1 MLPRRK
7 KFVIMGPR
15 QGGRLRKVWIAVLG
29 LAALWTS
36 CPRPPRTLYTIGVLL
51 FLESPTTRD
60 VRRGFINA
68 LETHGLRE
76 GVNVRLDVRDGL
88 GDLSEVQRT
97 AQAFVRDGVDMILAV
112 STPCLQAA
120 MIATQKIPIIFT
132 SVANPYLTRAG
143 TAGSGHLDN
152 VTGVA
157 STGPIKQSLMF
168 IKEVLPA
175 TKRVGT
181 LWTPSELNSEYYL
194 DLARTSAD
202 ALGLEIVAVPVANP
216 NEVLLAS
223 QVLINKSVDAIYQI
237 SDNTVNAS
245 FEALGRLAE
254 DNGVPLF
261 GGFLLSTHIGA
272 CAALGWDFFDMG
284 FKAGEIAVRVR
295 SGESAGRIP
304 FQSMTGVKIHLN
316 LKTAEKQGVK
326 FPPEIIKRAAELWP
340 SEKPAA
346 PAGRNRN

>member
-1 MLPRRK
+1 VSK
-7 KFVIMGPR
+7 GWF
-15 QGGRLRKVWIAVLG
+15 AVVG
-29 LAALWTS
+29 LATLLTA
-36 CPRPPRTLYTIGVLL
+36 CPRPSPPAYTIGVLQ
-51 FLESPTTRD
+51 FIESPTTKD
-60 VRRGFINA
+60 VRRGFADA
-68 LETHGLRE
+68 LAARGLRD
-76 GVNVRLDVRDGL
+76 GANVRLDVRDGM

-97 AQAFVRDGVDMILAV
+97 AQAFVRDGMDMILAI

-143 TAGSGHLDN
+143 TASSSHLDN

-157 STGPIKQSLMF
+157 STGPIQQTLAF

-175 TKRVGT
+175 AKRVGT

-245 FEALGRLAE
+245 FEALGRLAG

-272 CAALGWDFFDMG
+272 CAALGWDFYDMG

-295 SGESAGRIP
+295 GGESAGRIP
-304 FQSMTGVKIHLN
+304 FQSMTGVKLHLN
-316 LKTAEKQGVK
+316 LKAAEKQGVT
-326 FPPEIIKRAAELWP
+326 FRPEIIKRAAELWP
-340 SEKPAA
+340 SDKPAA
-346 PAGRNRN
+346 PAGQDRH

>member
-1 MLPRRK
+1 M
-7 KFVIMGPR
+7 
-15 QGGRLRKVWIAVLG
+15 RKVCIAVLA

-36 CPRPPRTLYTIGVLL
+36 CPRPPRTLYTIGVLQ
-51 FLESPTTRD
+51 FLESQTAAD
-60 VRRGFINA
+60 VRRGFTAA
-68 LETHGLRE
+68 LEAHGLRD
-76 GVNVRLDVRDGL
+76 GNNVRLDARNGL

-97 AQAFVRDGVDMILAV
+97 AQAFVRDGVDMILAIT
-112 STPCLQAA
+112 TPCLQAA
-120 MIATQKIPIIFT
+120 MIATPKIPIIFT

-143 TAGSGHLDN
+143 TAGFGHLDN

-245 FEALGRLAE
+245 FEVLGRLAE
-254 DNGVPLF
+254 DNGIPLF
-261 GGFLLSTHIGA
+261 GGFLYSTHIGA

-295 SGESAGRIP
+295 GGESAGRIP
-304 FQSMTGVKIHLN
+304 FQSMTGVKLHLN
-316 LKTAEKQGVK
+316 LRTAEKQGVK
-326 FPPEIIKRAAELWP
+326 FRPEILKRAAELWP
-340 SEKPAA
+340 SEQRAA
-346 PAGRNRN
+346 PAGQVRN

>member
-1 MLPRRK
+1 M
-7 KFVIMGPR
+7 
-15 QGGRLRKVWIAVLG
+15 RKVWIAILG

-36 CPRPPRTLYTIGVLL
+36 CPRPPRTLYTIGVLQ
-51 FLESPTTRD
+51 FLESQTAAD
-60 VRRGFINA
+60 VRRGFTAA
-68 LETHGLRE
+68 LEAHGLRD
-76 GVNVRLDVRDGL
+76 GNNVRLDARNGL

-97 AQAFVRDGVDMILAV
+97 AQAFVRDGVDMILAIT
-112 STPCLQAA
+112 TPCLQAA
-120 MIATQKIPIIFT
+120 MIATPKIPIIFT

-245 FEALGRLAE
+245 FEVLGRLAE
-254 DNGVPLF
+254 DNGIPLF
-261 GGFLLSTHIGA
+261 GGFLYSTHIGA
-272 CAALGWDFFDMG
+272 CAALGWEFLRHG
-284 FKAGEIAVRVR
+284 
-295 SGESAGRIP
+295 
-304 FQSMTGVKIHLN
+304 FQSRRDRGPGSGRGERRTHPLSIHDRGQASPQSENGRKTGC
-316 LKTAEKQGVK
+316 
-326 FPPEIIKRAAELWP
+326 EIP
-340 SEKPAA
+340 SGDPQ
-346 PAGRNRN
+346 AGG

>member
-1 MLPRRK
+1 VRKGWFTVVGLATLLTACPRRS
-7 KFVIMGPR
+7 P
-15 QGGRLRKVWIAVLG
+15 
-29 LAALWTS
+29 TS
-36 CPRPPRTLYTIGVLL
+36 YTIGVLL
-51 FLESPTTRD
+51 FLESPTNKD
-60 VRRGFINA
+60 VRRGFADA
-68 LETHGLRE
+68 LAARGLRE
-76 GVNVRLDVRDGL
+76 GTNVRLDVRDGM

-97 AQAFVRDGVDMILAV
+97 AQAFVRDGVDMILAI

-157 STGPIKQSLMF
+157 STGPIKQTLAF

-175 TKRVGT
+175 VKRVGT

-202 ALGLEIVAVPVANP
+202 ALGLEIVAVPVASP

-254 DNGVPLF
+254 DNRVPLF
-261 GGFLLSTHIGA
+261 GGFLLSTQIGA
-272 CAALGWDFFDMG
+272 CAALGWDFYDYG

-295 SGESAGRIP
+295 GGESAGRIP
-304 FQSMTGVKIHLN
+304 FQSMTGVKLHLN
-316 LKTAEKQGVK
+316 LKAAEKQGVK
-326 FPPEIIKRAAELWP
+326 FRPEIIKRAAELWP
-340 SEKPAA
+340 SEKPPS
-346 PAGRNRN
+346 PAGQDRDECPIS